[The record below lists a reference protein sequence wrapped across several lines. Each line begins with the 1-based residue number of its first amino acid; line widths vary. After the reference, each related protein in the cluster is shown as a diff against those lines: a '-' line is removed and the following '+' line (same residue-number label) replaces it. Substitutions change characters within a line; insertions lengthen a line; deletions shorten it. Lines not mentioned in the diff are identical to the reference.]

1 MARSNTRLTLLEQ
14 RLLIRRV
21 RKRAWTTG
29 GKAEATAQADR

>member
-21 RKRAWTTG
+21 RKRARTAD
-29 GKAEATAQADR
+29 GKAKATAEADR